1 MTDLIANKLTPRREA
16 VNLYHHGTV
25 KWNLTSN
32 VVYQAAVQDIRNHE
46 FNIWLR
52 GQRGRLNRGSPEYK
66 QLPSSRQYGF
76 LACHI
81 REAAD
86 AAALLKLALED
97 QEAGRRSESVNTL
110 ALYDNAEALAK
121 AYVLACEADA

>member
-1 MTDLIANKLTPRREA
+1 MTDLIANKLTPRRQA

-76 LACHI
+76 LACHV
-81 REAAD
+81 RKAAD

-97 QEAGRRSESVNTL
+97 QEAGRRSEAVNTL
-110 ALYDNAEALAK
+110 ALYDNADALAK
-121 AYVLACEADA
+121 AYVLACGAGA

>member
-76 LACHI
+76 LAYHI